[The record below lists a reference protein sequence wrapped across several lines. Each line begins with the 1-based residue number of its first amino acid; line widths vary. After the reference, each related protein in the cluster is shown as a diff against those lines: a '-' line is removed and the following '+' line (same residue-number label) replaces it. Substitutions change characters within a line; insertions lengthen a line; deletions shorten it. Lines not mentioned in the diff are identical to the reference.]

1 MKQQG
6 AFTSR
11 ISQLRVS
18 AGRFAFIALVLLSF
32 GLMLLGKADTALV
45 ERLRTSATDSVAPIL
60 EVAARPA
67 TAVSGVISNIRE
79 LSGVRE
85 ENSRLRE
92 ENERLRRWQVAARRL
107 EAENDALKDLLNFVP
122 EPSSTF
128 VTGRVVA
135 DTGGA
140 FAQSLLITV
149 GQKDG
154 VHKGQAVV
162 SGDGLVG
169 RIAEAGQRA
178 SRVLLVTDINSRIP
192 VTVGNSRQRA
202 ILVGD
207 NSPQPRLMFLKAPQT
222 VAPGDRVMTSGDAGA
237 FPPGLAVGVIAVV
250 ADADVRIEPYVQRE
264 RLDYVRSIDYGLAG
278 IMSDIS
284 GSPAPAEP
292 ESGN

>member
-1 MKQQG
+1 MKQPG

-11 ISQLRVS
+11 ISQLGGF
-18 AGRFAFIALVLLSF
+18 AGRFAFVVLVLVSF

-45 ERLRTSATDSVAPIL
+45 ERIRTTVADAVTPIMD
-60 EVAARPA
+60 VAARPA
-67 TAVSGVISNIRE
+67 TSVSGVISNIRE
-79 LSGVRE
+79 LSGIRE
-85 ENSRLRE
+85 ENSHLRD

-140 FAQSLLITV
+140 FAQSLLITI
-149 GQKDG
+149 GRRDG
-154 VHKGQAVV
+154 VQKGQAVV

-207 NSPQPRLMFLKAPQT
+207 NSPQPRLLFLKSAQA

-237 FPPGLAVGVIAVV
+237 FPPGLAVGIIASV
-250 ADADVRIEPYVQRE
+250 ADGDVRIEPYAQRE
-264 RLDYVRSIDYGLAG
+264 RLDYVRAIDYGLAG
-278 IMSDIS
+278 IMSDVI
-284 GSPAPAEP
+284 APKGADRSSER
-292 ESGN
+292 